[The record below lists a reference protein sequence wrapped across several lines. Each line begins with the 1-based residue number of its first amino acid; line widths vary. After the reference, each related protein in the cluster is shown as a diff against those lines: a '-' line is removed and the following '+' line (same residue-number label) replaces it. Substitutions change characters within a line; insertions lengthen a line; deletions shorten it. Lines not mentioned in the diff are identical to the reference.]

1 MKTPRFII
9 TGAALLIFVLASALL
24 LAGCGQKSGTPAAPG
39 ASKAPSA
46 QRDYILIG
54 RPNPT
59 TGPLAGF
66 G

>member
-1 MKTPRFII
+1 MKF
-9 TGAALLIFVLASALL
+9 GKFKWAVLAALPVLLALL
-24 LAGCGQKSGTPAAPG
+24 FIAGCGQKSGTPAAPG